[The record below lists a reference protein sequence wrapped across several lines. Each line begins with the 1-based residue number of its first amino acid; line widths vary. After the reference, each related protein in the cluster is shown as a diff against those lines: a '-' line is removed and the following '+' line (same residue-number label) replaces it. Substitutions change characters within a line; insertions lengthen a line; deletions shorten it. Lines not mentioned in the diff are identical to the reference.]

1 MNYLLLIFP
10 AVMWGTLGAFV
21 RVIPLSSTQIA
32 LFRTILASATLIIIY
47 IIRKNKINKIEL
59 QRNLPKF
66 FLAGTAM
73 AFNWIALFE
82 AYKLTSVSVAT
93 VVYYLAPAFVIAASP
108 FCFKEKL
115 TVNKIIG
122 LLAALVGMACVS
134 LSAGIGEVSILGIVL
149 ALGGAILYAVV
160 TLTNKSIHSLSGYES
175 AMFELTIAA
184 IVLISYS
191 IVLTNDTWETPSGIG
206 LGSLV
211 MIGVFHTGI
220 CYAMYFTAVQRVK
233 AQTSAIF
240 SFADPFAALFVSVF
254 ILQEELMLIQFFG
267 AVLIIGGAMV
277 AELWSPK
284 VIKLEN

>member
-21 RVIPLSSTQIA
+21 RVIPMSSTKIA
-32 LFRTILASATLIIIY
+32 LIRTILASVTLIIIY

-59 QRNLPKF
+59 RRNLPKL

-108 FCFKEKL
+108 FFFKEKL

-122 LLAALVGMACVS
+122 VLAALGGMACVS
-134 LSAGIGEVSILGIVL
+134 LSAGIGDVSILGIIL
-149 ALGGAILYAVV
+149 ALGGAILYTVV
-160 TLTNKSIHSLSGYES
+160 TLTNKSIHTLTGYES
-175 AMFELTIAA
+175 AMFELAIAA
-184 IVLISYS
+184 IVLIPYS
-191 IVLTNDTWETPSGIG
+191 EVFTNDTWEVPNEIG
-206 LGSLV
+206 LVSLV
-211 MIGVFHTGI
+211 MVGVFHTGI

-233 AQTSAIF
+233 VQTSAIC

-254 ILQEELMLIQFFG
+254 ILQEELMAIQFLG
-267 AVLIIGGAMV
+267 AVLIIGGTMV
-277 AELWSPK
+277 AELWNPR
-284 VIKLEN
+284 VINMWN